1 MSKDIE
7 VAICSYEEFSEW
19 DHIPYGSFYIR
30 NAMIENEENFK
41 VINSEEIQ
49 LESLV
54 QFASA
59 LGYESC
65 WSLEGKLQRF
75 KQPRFRCIGKEYISV
90 RNMIKLHNTAA
101 EDIFEHLG
109 SVDMS
114 FKEFLNTDFGEDL
127 FTVLFAGSCKIVE
140 VVKAQY
146 SRKRG
151 GFFLHPTKTI
161 NMVKFMTK
169 KDEAQYKHFLM
180 QEE

>member
-1 MSKDIE
+1 MT
-7 VAICSYEEFSEW
+7 
-19 DHIPYGSFYIR
+19 
-30 NAMIENEENFK
+30 ENEDFM
-41 VINSEEIQ
+41 VVNSEEIQ

-54 QFASA
+54 QFASG

-90 RNMIKLHNTAA
+90 QNMIKLHNTAA

-114 FKEFLNTDFGEDL
+114 FKEFLNTEEGEDII
-127 FTVLFAGSCKIVE
+127 TMLFAGSCKIVE
-140 VVKAQY
+140 TVKCQY

-151 GFFLHPTKTI
+151 GFFLHDTPGN